1 MLLCTPTALSPAN
14 LTASSPTNLTASPP
28 SNPTASPP
36 LTLTTSH
43 LPNLTASVF
52 SLHLSSLPSPE
63 LTALPP
69 TNFTACPLPHLTA
82 SFPLSSAHPHCPSS
96 TQSPCLAS
104 PQTSSA
110 PPPILSLL
118 HSLSLP
124 ATTTRHSHARLI
136 TVLPT
141 ILSSSPSLHPLLIL
155 LSPHTSIHFLSLPFP
170 SLFIPFLLFPDPT
183 LRWWK
188 G

>member
-1 MLLCTPTALSPAN
+1 MLLCTPTALSPLN

-96 TQSPCLAS
+96 TQSLCLAS

-110 PPPILSLL
+110 PPLPHSHHHSPALPCL
-118 HSLSLP
+118 HSISLRLLGPCSCLFSTHPLPLQQPSVTLTP
-124 ATTTRHSHARLI
+124 ASS
-136 TVLPT
+136 
-141 ILSSSPSLHPLLIL
+141 LSSQLYSITHPSTPSL
-155 LSPHTSIHFLSLPFP
+155 SSL
-170 SLFIPFLLFPDPT
+170 
-183 LRWWK
+183 
-188 G
+188 